1 MSTIETGV
9 QAIAETAERS
19 FTVRGPSVSFQIA
32 LTDSFV
38 IKISESVVIEWF
50 VIIALGI
57 LFFILGRNLK
67 VVPEGKR
74 QVIAEFI
81 VGFFNN
87 SVRDTMG
94 DRYKKYT
101 SYIGALFCFS
111 LCMSL
116 TGLLGMRS
124 PTSDLSV
131 VGSWGIITFVLVL
144 RNKLKTGGIKG
155 YLKGFFQ
162 PLPFMLPFNIIG
174 DFANP
179 VAQSLRH
186 FANILAGSV
195 IGGLIYFALGGIANG
210 LASIGVPA
218 VMSLYFDL
226 FSAVIQAYIFC
237 TLTMAYVSMAESD

>member
-1 MSTIETGV
+1 MNIVPMSTIETGV

-101 SYIGALFCFS
+101 SYF
-111 LCMSL
+111 
-116 TGLLGMRS
+116 
-124 PTSDLSV
+124 
-131 VGSWGIITFVLVL
+131 
-144 RNKLKTGGIKG
+144 IKG
-155 YLKGFFQ
+155 CIFITYLINFSQAFF
-162 PLPFMLPFNIIG
+162 L
-174 DFANP
+174 ANF
-179 VAQSLRH
+179 LI
-186 FANILAGSV
+186 FLCICIL
-195 IGGLIYFALGGIANG
+195 
-210 LASIGVPA
+210 
-218 VMSLYFDL
+218 L
-226 FSAVIQAYIFC
+226 FF
-237 TLTMAYVSMAESD
+237 